1 MKKELTIVEI
11 GKLWFW
17 IGLGLG
23 LLVLLN
29 SLVPNLNSVTEI
41 SFKEYTF
48 VQKLL
53 LIFCLFFLMVARASS
68 VMIFFWMIGLW
79 KRKYKRRYLTL
90 NFLNLFVVNTMIYL
104 SLKYNGVIAFMQS
117 WEQGFQEFDFGLNL
131 NLIKALT
138 VSIVPYL
145 IFNNNWNNLQ
155 RIYNCKRLYQYNL
168 LACFFVGIIGGL
180 AQTFYF

>member
-1 MKKELTIVEI
+1 
-11 GKLWFW
+11 
-17 IGLGLG
+17 
-23 LLVLLN
+23 
-29 SLVPNLNSVTEI
+29 
-41 SFKEYTF
+41 
-48 VQKLL
+48 
-53 LIFCLFFLMVARASS
+53 
-68 VMIFFWMIGLW
+68 
-79 KRKYKRRYLTL
+79 
-90 NFLNLFVVNTMIYL
+90 MIYL